1 MKTQKVG
8 LSLMFDSS
16 NTISLSYL
24 PLAPNKIKSYW
35 AMTDKTSILILLN
48 SSKQHQAPAAA
59 KPLKKLAIIL
69 ISIVG
74 EQLKTTHC
82 LARAFA
88 RSLVDSVLPVPAG
101 PAGAPPRSSLS
112 APISVI

>member
-1 MKTQKVG
+1 M
-8 LSLMFDSS
+8 
-16 NTISLSYL
+16 
-24 PLAPNKIKSYW
+24 
-35 AMTDKTSILILLN
+35 LILLN

-59 KPLKKLAIIL
+59 KPLKKFAIIL

-74 EQLKTTHC
+74 EQLKTTHY
-82 LARAFA
+82 LARALA

-112 APISVI
+112 APIRVI